1 MRPSAESTPACR
13 GATALWRVIQKM
25 ARSGSL
31 GMRNAPHSAPPS
43 APVLKRT
50 GARCAGSC
58 AVRCDAGAPGACLM
72 RRCALAPLCCR
83 EPVRCAR
90 ASLTVR
96 ACVPWRCADARFAAS
111 RALRWLRRAPRPAPP
126 AAHAAPRRA
135 PPRSLAAAARPPIRA
150 LKRRAHLPVTC
161 AALVSLLQRAS
172 PLRRLLRL
180 RPRARRRTAAWR

>member
-13 GATALWRVIQKM
+13 GAEALRRVAQKM
-25 ARSGSL
+25 ARV
-31 GMRNAPHSAPPS
+31 GMRDAPHSAPPS

-50 GARCAGSC
+50 GARCAGCC

-72 RRCALAPLCCR
+72 RRCALLAPLCCR

-96 ACVPWRCADARFAAS
+96 ACVPWRCADARCAAS
-111 RALRWLRRAPRPAPP
+111 PALRWPRHAPCPAPP
-126 AAHAAPRRA
+126 AALHAAPRRA
-135 PPRSLAAAARPPIRA
+135 PPRSLAAAARAPIRA
-150 LKRRAHLPVTC
+150 LKRRAHLTVTC